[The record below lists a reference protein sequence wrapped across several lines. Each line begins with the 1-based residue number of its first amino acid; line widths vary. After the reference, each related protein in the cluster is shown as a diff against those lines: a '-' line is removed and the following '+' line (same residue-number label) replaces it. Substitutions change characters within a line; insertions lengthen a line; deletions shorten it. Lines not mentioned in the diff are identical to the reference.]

1 MITDNAYGSEEP
13 GEMSI
18 HRIAL
23 QNFKCFKELEVDL
36 SKITLLT
43 GANSSGK
50 SSLLYGIL
58 APFQSREFPLY
69 LSPNGKYVNMGDF
82 IELSFGNSTTHQIGL
97 DISVVDSD
105 SERYD
110 FKTNWEIDP
119 SNSLPRLSHLS
130 VTASYFTLKITS
142 DDLNRQHIVELV
154 VDYQERTS
162 IRNRELSEVLL
173 ELVLATTEEPLLSP
187 FDQISCF
194 QVDQLY
200 QLDKENIASTTSRL
214 LKVLRLLSQVIE
226 DLDQDIN
233 FVGSFRHQPDRTY
246 YQKAK
251 SDDKVGRFGE
261 GYIDQ
266 ILEWEHKN
274 ADQFGQLTEIVG
286 ELELLQT
293 MRSNKLPGGRF
304 ELRVQVQNKGPWCSL
319 ADVGFGISQ
328 FLPIIVADLQLSHD
342 STLLV
347 AQPEMHLHPKIQA
360 SLGDYFVRRVKQDN
374 KRYIVETH
382 SEYLLNRI
390 RLLIV
395 KGEIAPQE
403 VAVYYFINGAEG
415 TTSHQI
421 EFTTDGRILGAPN
434 DFFDTYMMDVMD
446 IALYA

>member
-1 MITDNAYGSEEP
+1 
-13 GEMSI
+13 MSI
-18 HRIAL
+18 NSIAL
-23 QNFKCFKELEVDL
+23 RKFKCFNELEVDL

-82 IELSFGNSTTHQIGL
+82 IEISFGNSTTHQIGL
-97 DISVVDSD
+97 DISLADSEAKRY
-105 SERYD
+105 SFEGERYD

-119 SNSLPRLSHLS
+119 SNSLPRLTHLS
-130 VTASYFTLKITS
+130 VTASYFTLQITS
-142 DDLNRQHIVELV
+142 NELNSQHIVELS
-154 VDYQERTS
+154 VDHELKAKS
-162 IRNRELSEVLL
+162 RNSQLTQALEELID
-173 ELVLATTEEPLLSP
+173 ATTETAPISAVS
-187 FDQISCF
+187 QISF
-194 QVDQLY
+194 KVGPLY
-200 QLDKENIASTTSRL
+200 QQDKENMACTTRKLFNLLQTIFKIIERL
-214 LKVLRLLSQVIE
+214 DDE
-226 DLDQDIN
+226 IN

-251 SDDKVGRFGE
+251 SDDRVGRFGE

-274 ADQFGQLTEIVG
+274 AEKFGQLTEIVRK
-286 ELELLQT
+286 LELLQS
-293 MRSNKLPGGRF
+293 MRSKKLPGGRF
-304 ELRVQVQNKGPWCSL
+304 ELRVQVQNKAPWCSL

-328 FLPIIVADLQLSHD
+328 FLPIIVADLQLSRH
-342 STLLV
+342 STLLI
-347 AQPEMHLHPKIQA
+347 AQPEIHLHPKIQA
-360 SLGDYFVRRVKQDN
+360 SVADYLVTRAKQDK

-395 KGEIAPQE
+395 KGEIAPEE
-403 VAVYYFINGAEG
+403 VAVYYFINEAEG
-415 TTSHQI
+415 STSYQI
-421 EFTTDGRILGAPN
+421 EFATDGRILGAPN